1 MNVKISKENL
11 SDFCTIN
18 IDKKCISLCLLQT
31 WMCLEIIIVFVKPSY
46 SITITL
52 AQQDA
57 QKSNT
62 NTAKI
67 GEKNIGALKMRNNI
81 WCPLNLFFFN
91 ITIAIMN
98 FFAFKLSE
106 CKSCSFKSL

>member
-1 MNVKISKENL
+1 
-11 SDFCTIN
+11 
-18 IDKKCISLCLLQT
+18 
-31 WMCLEIIIVFVKPSY
+31 MCLEFIIIVVKPSY

-52 AQQDA
+52 AQRDA

-81 WCPLNLFFFN
+81 WFTIKLFFFQYYDSYNDPLNLANAKVVVLNLF
-91 ITIAIMN
+91 I
-98 FFAFKLSE
+98 
-106 CKSCSFKSL
+106 